1 MIVFATNP
9 ILHLFSYCIVTF
21 KPIKII
27 IIVVVIKFF
36 FTVFLK
42 SLRLMFEKTLN
53 NMCFSLKNIFLL
65 LRGIIFSLIL
75 KTTSNSSKVKFL
87 GLCFKPLAKS
97 LQEGGNFLR
106 REKTRII

>member
-1 MIVFATNP
+1 
-9 ILHLFSYCIVTF
+9 
-21 KPIKII
+21 
-27 IIVVVIKFF
+27 
-36 FTVFLK
+36 
-42 SLRLMFEKTLN
+42 MFEKTLN